1 MAIILFT
8 QTLQELRSRNQS
20 KDQGGGGGGGKKDRH
35 AQQHAAL
42 ATLYG
47 YRCEALYE
55 LGAYDASV
63 RDARDALE
71 CERSSRS
78 DGSGAS
84 DRPYSSSGR
93 NPSGGGT
100 SLHPERGAVLRAKV
114 SYLLGLSLLR
124 GGNVK
129 GVEDAFEASY
139 DVAEKALEDA
149 SDIRESGNKPSITH
163 KRAVD
168 VLKDTI
174 QGATEGK
181 STLQEYDVL
190 KTKLDTGSFKKD
202 FIDVLDR
209 ALEIAPASM
218 EWQIA
223 KVRHLIGRRR
233 WFVVANHC
241 EQVAAKR
248 VQLEGIFTGDLA
260 DLDPFPGIPPVKE
273 LDPDFFAEN
282 SKDDTPLHL
291 RMLSPKATRDAVFR
305 MPKEIMPYYLR
316 ALRLEER
323 YSGAVLVGTALVEF
337 DTKAKAAGN
346 DYFAENERYTRE
358 WERLDNTIKMKEEG
372 DLLFRDAY
380 YDRAVALYG
389 ECLDIDKGS
398 ADFDG
403 SSNSILRQS
412 SSWPVA
418 RSHAND
424 AGGKLHAVL
433 HSNRAACFASMGRY
447 EDAVK
452 ESSHAIEIH
461 SMYTKAILRR
471 ARCHAK
477 LGQDEKAKADFNRYV
492 MLVEGA
498 RDHPYP
504 PPNQGSACYFDM
516 PSNVSEE
523 QLDKVK
529 SEMNELG
536 IKPIETRNNRS
547 TMRSPIAGQPKKSWL
562 NKLWCCK
569 NNAAS
574 QVVTSPSY
582 RRPEY
587 DRAMPEGG
595 SDQQPPVQAKRKVS
609 FKSSRQTRPP
619 VAIPPPQSVSPPD
632 PPSKKVAPTIIKSR
646 PAFDHPID
654 ASSVV
659 VDPTMDYYATLG
671 LTSSASDS
679 EIKQAYHKGA
689 KENHPDRNNTK
700 EAQARFLQMKLAYN
714 VLGDTEKKREYD
726 KANTPKIDP

>member
-1 MAIILFT
+1 M
-8 QTLQELRSRNQS
+8 
-20 KDQGGGGGGGKKDRH
+20 
-35 AQQHAAL
+35 
-42 ATLYG
+42 
-47 YRCEALYE
+47 
-55 LGAYDASV
+55 
-63 RDARDALE
+63 
-71 CERSSRS
+71 
-78 DGSGAS
+78 
-84 DRPYSSSGR
+84 
-93 NPSGGGT
+93 
-100 SLHPERGAVLRAKV
+100 
-114 SYLLGLSLLR
+114 
-124 GGNVK
+124 K

-149 SDIRESGNKPSITH
+149 SDIRESGNKPSVTH

-174 QGATEGK
+174 KGATEGK
-181 STLQEYDVL
+181 STLQEYDIL
-190 KTKLDTGSFKKD
+190 KTKLDTGSCKKD
-202 FIDVLDR
+202 YLDVLDS

-218 EWQIA
+218 DWQIA
-223 KVRHLIGRRR
+223 KLRHLIGRRR

-241 EQVAAKR
+241 EQAAAKK
-248 VQLEGIFTGDLA
+248 VKLEGIFTGDLA
-260 DLDPFPGIPPVKE
+260 DLDPFPGIPPMQE

-291 RMLSPKATRDAVFR
+291 RTLNPKAARDAAFR
-305 MPKEIMPYYLR
+305 MPKEILPYYLR

-323 YSGAVLVGTALVEF
+323 YAEAVLVGTALVEF

-346 DYFAENERYTRE
+346 DNFAENKRYTRE
-358 WERLDNTIKMKEEG
+358 WERLDNTIKVKEEG
-372 DLLFRDAY
+372 DTLFRDAY
-380 YDRAVALYG
+380 YDRAVALYE

-398 ADFDG
+398 VDCDG
-403 SSNSILRQS
+403 SSSSILRQS

-418 RSHAND
+418 HSHAND

-471 ARCHAK
+471 ARCHVQ
-477 LGQDEKAKADFNRYV
+477 LGQDEKAKSDFNRYV
-492 MLVEGA
+492 TLVEGA

-516 PSNVSEE
+516 PSNVSEQ

-529 SEMNELG
+529 REMSELG
-536 IKPIETRNNRS
+536 INHIETRNNQS
-547 TMRSPIAGQPKKSWL
+547 TTRSPIASVGRTKNNWL

-569 NNAAS
+569 NNATS

-582 RRPEY
+582 RRPEN
-587 DRAMPEGG
+587 DRARPEGG
-595 SDQQPPVQAKRKVS
+595 SNQQHPVQAKRRVT
-609 FKSSRQTRPP
+609 FTRQARPP
-619 VAIPPPQSVSPPD
+619 GPSSAIPPPQSVSRPD
-632 PPSKKVAPTIIKSR
+632 PPTKKVAPTIIKSR

-654 ASSVV
+654 ASSVE
-659 VDPTMDYYATLG
+659 VDPKMDYYAILG
-671 LTSSASDS
+671 LTSSASNSD
-679 EIKQAYHKGA
+679 IKQAYHKGA

-700 EAQARFLQMKLAYN
+700 EAQARFLEMALAYM

-726 KANTPKIDP
+726 KANTPKVDP

>member
-1 MAIILFT
+1 MATILFT
-8 QTLQELRSRNQS
+8 QTMQEFRSQS
-20 KDQGGGGGGGKKDRH
+20 KGQGGGGGKKDKH
-35 AQQHAAL
+35 TQQQAAL

-47 YRCEALYE
+47 YRCEALCE

-84 DRPYSSSGR
+84 NRPYSSSGR

-114 SYLLGLSLLR
+114 LYLLGLSLLR

-129 GVEDAFEASY
+129 GVGDSFEASY

-149 SDIRESGNKPSITH
+149 SDIGESGNTPSVTH

-174 QGATEGK
+174 KGATEGK
-181 STLQEYDVL
+181 LTLQEYDIL
-190 KTKLDTGSFKKD
+190 KTKLDTGSCKKD
-202 FIDVLDR
+202 FIDVLDG

-241 EQVAAKR
+241 EQVAAKM
-248 VQLEGIFTGDLA
+248 VKLDGIFTEDLA
-260 DLDPFPGIPPVKE
+260 DLDPFPGIPPVQE

-282 SKDDTPLHL
+282 SKYDTPLHL
-291 RMLSPKATRDAVFR
+291 RTLNPKATRDAVFR
-305 MPKEIMPYYLR
+305 MPKEILPYYLR

-323 YSGAVLVGTALVEF
+323 YAEAVLVGTALVEF

-346 DYFAENERYTRE
+346 DNFAENKRYTRE

-372 DLLFRDAY
+372 DSLFRDAY

-403 SSNSILRQS
+403 SSSSILRQS

-433 HSNRAACFASMGRY
+433 HSNRAACFTSMGRY

-523 QLDKVK
+523 QLYQVK

-536 IKPIETRNNRS
+536 IKPIETRNNQS
-547 TMRSPIAGQPKKSWL
+547 TTRSPIASVGQSKKNWL
-562 NKLWCCK
+562 DKLWCCK

-582 RRPEY
+582 RRPEN
-587 DRAMPEGG
+587 DRARPEGG
-595 SDQQPPVQAKRKVS
+595 SNQQPPIQPKRKVS
-609 FKSSRQTRPP
+609 FKSTRQARPP
-619 VAIPPPQSVSPPD
+619 GAIPPPQSVSPPD
-632 PPSKKVAPTIIKSR
+632 PPTKKVAPTIIKSR
-646 PAFDHPID
+646 AAFDHPID

-659 VDPTMDYYATLG
+659 VDPAMDYYGILS
-671 LTSSASDS
+671 LTPSASDS
-679 EIKQAYHKGA
+679 DIKQAYHKGA

-700 EAQARFLQMKLAYN
+700 EAQARFLEMKLAYN

-726 KANTPKIDP
+726 KANAPKMDP